1 MGDLDAEL
9 AAWARPEDMAAPRPS
24 LALPPGQPAA
34 DLLGLA
40 AAALA
45 AASTALAAAGRPL
58 PGALLAAEALYAAAQ
73 AAPGC
78 YVDAL
83 PAVASSLVIALG
95 RLPGSRQRLSSQV
108 ILTGA
113 WCTLCTLFTV
123 RQQYF
128 QHVGVQP
135 TMQQAISQTS

>member
-9 AAWARPEDMAAPRPS
+9 AAWARPEDMAEPRPS
-24 LALPPGQPAA
+24 LALLPGQPGA

-58 PGALLAAEALYAAAQ
+58 PGALPAAEALYAAAR
-73 AAPGC
+73 AAPGS

-83 PAVASSLVIALG
+83 PAVPSSLVI
-95 RLPGSRQRLSSQV
+95 SE
-108 ILTGA
+108 
-113 WCTLCTLFTV
+113 
-123 RQQYF
+123 
-128 QHVGVQP
+128 
-135 TMQQAISQTS
+135 